1 MGQQR
6 YSNRKLTVE
15 QVLDARLSY
24 AVALETVDWT
34 KLARKYGVGR
44 SIVRAAALGWT
55 YKHLP
60 MPPGLPADHDRK
72 GLPAPETKK
81 AP

>member
-1 MGQQR
+1 MGMVEQCFPR
-6 YSNRKLTVE
+6 RKLTVE

-24 AVALETVDWT
+24 AVGDRDWT

-44 SIVRAAALGWT
+44 DIVRSAALGLT

-60 MPPGLPADHDRK
+60 MPPKVR
-72 GLPAPETKK
+72 ECR
-81 AP
+81 

>member
-1 MGQQR
+1 MDQQR

-24 AVALETVDWT
+24 AVGDWDWT
-34 KLARKYGVGR
+34 KLARKYGVDR
-44 SIVRAAALGWT
+44 SIVRAAALGQT

-60 MPPGLPADHDRK
+60 MPPGLPADHGRK
-72 GLPAPETKK
+72 GQSGPETKK